1 MGHELVGDVTQEL
14 EIEHNVMQEIGWGKF
29 LADCTSKWIEIETKR
44 EPIEFKEE
52 EKVTFL
58 TSRRA
63 QGQKTLHE
71 KLFKCDNCDKCFAR
85 KDVLERHKGTVH
97 EGKKPFKCSICNTG
111 FSRKDFLTRHI
122 STLHGKIFCEIC
134 KATFTQRA
142 SLKRHASSVHDV

>member
-1 MGHELVGDVTQEL
+1 MEHELKNLFCHACIFQFDTKLLFSHHLSFVHG
-14 EIEHNVMQEIGWGKF
+14 
-29 LADCTSKWIEIETKR
+29 IEIETKR

-97 EGKKPFKCSICNTG
+97 EGKRPFKCSICNTG

-122 STLHGKIFCEIC
+122 STVL
-134 KATFTQRA
+134 
-142 SLKRHASSVHDV
+142 